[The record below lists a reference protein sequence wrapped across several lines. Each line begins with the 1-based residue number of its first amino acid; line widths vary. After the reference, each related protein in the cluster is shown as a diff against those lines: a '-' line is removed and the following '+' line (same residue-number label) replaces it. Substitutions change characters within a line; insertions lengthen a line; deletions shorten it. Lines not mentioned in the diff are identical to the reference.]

1 MTPSFLPEADQ
12 NSGTPTPL
20 GSFNISRLGYPL
32 DKATKDDNF
41 RGITIHDN
49 VIYYTKGS
57 GGNGIN
63 TVYFVDT
70 TGKAFPGDRGR
81 AAGAGRTAADVPAEP
96 HG

>member
-49 VIYYTKGS
+49 VIY
-57 GGNGIN
+57 
-63 TVYFVDT
+63 
-70 TGKAFPGDRGR
+70 
-81 AAGAGRTAADVPAEP
+81 
-96 HG
+96 